1 MRREKNKERRKK
13 KDQKQRRG
21 SKYGRVKLRQARRGV
36 VSCSIAGLVAG
47 AIFLLVGITYVMKG
61 KAAGFIGGFGISA
74 MIFTVVGIVTAVK
87 GFKEREKNY
96 LTCKIG
102 IGLNIFLLVT
112 LFIFFLGG
120 IL

>member
-1 MRREKNKERRKK
+1 MRREKDKEKERKK
-13 KDQKQRRG
+13 ELKHRRG
-21 SKYGRVKLRQARRGV
+21 RKYGRSKLKMARRGV
-36 VSCSIAGLVAG
+36 VSCSIAGLTAC
-47 AIFLLVGITYVMKG
+47 AIVLLVGITYVLKG

-102 IGLNIFLLVT
+102 IGLNIFLLVS
-112 LFIFFLGG
+112 LLIFFLGG
-120 IL
+120 IF